1 MRTLCQRLCFQ
12 LTALLC
18 GLGFSLLS
26 LAGEPS
32 PPLRFLGNA
41 ELAPMVWS
49 HHGNTQGVA
58 VDLVNAAAQHVGLS
72 ISIVGADWKTAQDE
86 LRDGKADA
94 LIQINQTPQ
103 RLEIYD
109 FSAPLLKS
117 NFHIFRRIKDIQISG
132 IDSLSG
138 RKVGVEAGGFPI
150 TFLQKYDQ
158 IGVVVFPNWSNAF
171 EKLSAGEI
179 DAVFVDRWVGEY
191 ELYQHKFNNITL
203 IDPPVVTLESRIA
216 VKKGN
221 TALLAKIN
229 DGLRHIESDGTRQS
243 ILRKWEAKEVVYL
256 TRESID
262 RIIMAT
268 AAAAALLMLGV
279 IAYLY
284 RQRKSLQSANSALE
298 LANERLSRLATT
310 DTLTGLWNRLHFEER
325 VGHELI
331 KANRYKQP
339 LSVLIF
345 DIDQFKLVND
355 TYGHLVGDR
364 VLVEL
369 CDMARQ
375 QTRDSDLL
383 ARWGGEEF
391 IMLMPNTGPKEAMAV
406 AEKLRANFASHSF
419 TDAGSITASFGIA
432 PYQPGESVDH
442 WISRADAA
450 LYEAKQEGRNTVK
463 ISHFC

>member
-1 MRTLCQRLCFQ
+1 
-12 LTALLC
+12 
-18 GLGFSLLS
+18 
-26 LAGEPS
+26 
-32 PPLRFLGNA
+32 
-41 ELAPMVWS
+41 MVWNY
-49 HHGNTQGVA
+49 HGTTQGVA
-58 VDLVNAAAQHVGLS
+58 VDLVNAAAHKVGLS
-72 ISIVGADWKTAQDE
+72 ISIVGADWKIAQDE
-86 LRDGKADA
+86 LRDGKVDA
-94 LIQINQTPQ
+94 LIQINKTPQ

-109 FSAPLLKS
+109 FSDPLLQS
-117 NFHIFRRIKDIQISG
+117 NFHIFRRTKDVDISG

-150 TFLQKYDQ
+150 EFLKKYDQ
-158 IGVVVFPNWSNAF
+158 IGVVVVPNWSKAL

-191 ELYQHKFNNITL
+191 ELYQRKFNNITL
-203 IDPPVVTLESRIA
+203 IDPPVVTLESSIA

-221 TALLAKIN
+221 TALLVKIN
-229 DGLRHIESDGTRQS
+229 EGLRRIESDGTRQS

-262 RIIMAT
+262 RIIMAVV
-268 AAAAALLMLGV
+268 AAAALFMLGV

-284 RQRKSLQSANSALE
+284 RQRKSLESANSALE
-298 LANERLSRLATT
+298 FANERLSQLATT
-310 DTLTGLWNRLHFEER
+310 DTLTGIWNRRYFEER

-331 KANRYKQP
+331 KADRYKQP

-355 TYGHLVGDR
+355 SYGHLVGDR

-391 IMLMPNTGPKEAMAV
+391 IMLMPNTGLNEAMAV
-406 AEKLRANFASHSF
+406 AEKLRANFASHNF
-419 TDAGSITASFGIA
+419 QDAGSITASFGVA
-432 PYQPGESVDH
+432 LYQPGESVDH

-450 LYEAKQEGRNTVK
+450 LYEAKQEGRNKVK
-463 ISHFC
+463 IAHGR

>member
-1 MRTLCQRLCFQ
+1 MRTLCQRLCFK

-18 GLGFSLLS
+18 GLGFSLAS
-26 LAGEPS
+26 FSGEPS
-32 PPLRFLGNA
+32 PPLRFLGNS

-49 HHGNTQGVA
+49 HHGSTQGVA
-58 VDLVNAAAQHVGLS
+58 VDLVNAAAQRVGLS

-94 LIQINQTPQ
+94 LIQINPTPQ

-109 FSAPLLKS
+109 FSDPLLKS
-117 NFHIFRRIKDIQISG
+117 NFHIFRRTKDFQISG

-171 EKLSAGEI
+171 EKLNAGEI

-191 ELYQHKFNNITL
+191 ELYQHKFKNITL

-221 TALLAKIN
+221 TALLAQIN
-229 DGLRHIESDGTRQS
+229 EGLRRIDRDGTRQS
-243 ILRKWEAKEVVYL
+243 ILKKWQSKEVVYL

-262 RIIMAT
+262 RIIMA
-268 AAAAALLMLGV
+268 AVAAAALFMLGV
-279 IAYLY
+279 SAYLY
-284 RQRKSLQSANSALE
+284 RQRRNLQSANRALE
-298 LANERLSRLATT
+298 SANEQLSRLAIT
-310 DTLTGLWNRLHFEER
+310 DTLTGLWNRRHFEER
-325 VGHELI
+325 VGHEII

-345 DIDQFKLVND
+345 DIDHFKSVND
-355 TYGHLVGDR
+355 SYGHLVGDR

-369 CDMARQ
+369 CKMARQ
-375 QTRDSDLL
+375 HTRDSDLL

-391 IMLMPNTGPKEAMAV
+391 IILMPNTGPNEAMAV
-406 AEKLRANFASHSF
+406 TEKLRANFASHHF
-419 TDAGSITASFGIA
+419 ADAGRITASFGIA

-450 LYEAKQEGRNTVK
+450 LYEAKQEGRNRVK
-463 ISHFC
+463 IAHV